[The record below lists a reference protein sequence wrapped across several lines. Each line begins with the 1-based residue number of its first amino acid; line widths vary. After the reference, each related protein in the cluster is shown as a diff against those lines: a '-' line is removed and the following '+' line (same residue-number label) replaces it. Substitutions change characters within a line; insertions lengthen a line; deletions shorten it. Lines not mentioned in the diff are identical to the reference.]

1 MDVDLNSLKLLGKG
15 KVKDIYEWGP
25 KELLFVFS
33 DRVSA
38 YDVILPSLI
47 PRKGEVLAAFAS
59 YFFSTLSLPNHMV
72 QRVDRNKMIV
82 KKLQMIRM
90 ECIVRGY
97 MYGGLLERY
106 HVNPMGLRSGLQ
118 KAEIL
123 DEPIF
128 DPTTKSDKDVPITK
142 AEAVKTVVTNEEY
155 EFLRVKSLG
164 LYRELSQHSEK
175 ADFIMADI
183 KIEFGKDDDGKIIL
197 ADSIGPDEFRLWPR
211 AKYQI
216 GSLQESFDKQPVR
229 DWLSSIGYKTKLDNA
244 LKIGSPVPEPPIL
257 PQELIALVS
266 GRYVEAYRRITG
278 LTL

>member
-1 MDVDLNSLKLLGKG
+1 MDVDLNSLKLLAKG
-15 KVKDIYEWGP
+15 KVKDIYEWGS

-47 PRKGEVLAAFAS
+47 PRKGEVLSAFAS
-59 YFFSTLSLPNHMV
+59 YFFSTLSVPNHMV

-97 MYGGLLERY
+97 MYGSLFERY
-106 HVNPMGLRSGLQ
+106 KVNPMGLPSGL
-118 KAEIL
+118 KRAEIL
-123 DEPIF
+123 GEPMF

-155 EFLRVKSLG
+155 EFLREESLG

-175 ADFIMADI
+175 ADFIMADV
-183 KIEFGKDDDGKIIL
+183 KIEFGKDDDGRIFL

-244 LKIGSPVPEPPIL
+244 LKIGSPVPEPPTL

-266 GRYVEAYRRITG
+266 GRYVEAYQRITG

>member
-25 KELLFVFS
+25 GELLFVFS

-72 QRVDRNKMIV
+72 KRLDRNKMIV
-82 KKLQMIRM
+82 KKLKMIHM

-97 MYGGLLERY
+97 MYGSLYERY
-106 HVNPMGLRSGLQ
+106 KVNPMGLPSGL
-118 KAEIL
+118 KRAEIL
-123 DEPIF
+123 ADPIF
-128 DPTTKSDKDVPITK
+128 DPTTKSEKDVPITK
-142 AEAVKTVVTNEEY
+142 TEAVQTVVTNEEY
-155 EFLRVKSLG
+155 EFLKGESLG
-164 LYRELSQHSEK
+164 LYRELCQHAER

-183 KIEFGKDDDGKIIL
+183 KIEFGKDDDGQIIL
-197 ADSIGPDEFRLWPR
+197 ADSIGPDEFRLWPKS
-211 AKYQI
+211 KYQV

-244 LKIGSPVPEPPIL
+244 LKIGNPIPEPPIV
-257 PQELIALVS
+257 PQELISLLS
-266 GRYVEAYRRITG
+266 GRYVEAYQRITG
-278 LTL
+278 LNL